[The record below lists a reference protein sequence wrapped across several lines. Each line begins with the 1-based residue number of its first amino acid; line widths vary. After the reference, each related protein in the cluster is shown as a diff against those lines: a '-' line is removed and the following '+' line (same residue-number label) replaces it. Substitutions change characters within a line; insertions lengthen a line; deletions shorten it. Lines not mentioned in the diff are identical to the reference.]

1 MGRDREANRRAAEA
15 VAAETE
21 MRPAMSKPPPCAD
34 PELTREWPDDDDE
47 RCPFCNA
54 KYGEPCKLET
64 YDDEPTE

>member
-1 MGRDREANRRAAEA
+1 